1 MTRDDIIEMAQSVL
15 LLDFRDN
22 PNDEGIAQFIG
33 TLSDFAELVAAAER
47 KACAEH
53 YLGIMREAIKEERE
67 ACAKVA
73 EAQGTSSGDRIA
85 EAIRARSTACGSD
98 S

>member
-33 TLSDFAELVAAAER
+33 TLSDFAELVAAAEQDR
-47 KACAEH
+47 LLRIV
-53 YLGIMREAIKEERE
+53 YEE
-67 ACAKVA
+67 
-73 EAQGTSSGDRIA
+73 
-85 EAIRARSTACGSD
+85 STAYGKTGECVWIGVKHKVRKKE
-98 S
+98 